1 MMGTVVSLSV
11 IEVSFFSFVG
21 LFKKSSGCT
30 AQSSLE
36 FLDSGDIPTSSKCKV
51 TGYTRFES
59 RTIQLIAC
67 GFENMA
73 RQKT

>member
-59 RTIQLIAC
+59 RTIQFIAC